1 MSPCVPA
8 PAYQLSAAPMTTR
21 NACGSP
27 PWNSRYNW
35 TAPGLPNSIAPGLP
49 NSTTPGLPFHRRD
62 NRERLTSP
70 VMRSILFAVPILLTA
85 ASTATS
91 APTPKPLAIVKA
103 MVRQF
108 EDGPPPG
115 TDFNY
120 FTGDTVFFSFE
131 VQGYKVSED
140 SRLDLRV
147 TIDAV
152 DSEGTPLADTVKR
165 KIDTQLSAEDKD
177 WMPIVRETI
186 QIPPLALPGK
196 FHIKTTVEDA
206 LARQTVTSDTPFGVR
221 GKKVEPSPTLVVR
234 NFHFYRGEEERNP
247 LEAPVYHPGDA
258 LWTRFDVIGFRYAEK
273 NRMQVE
279 YGVAI
284 LDPAGNTVFSQ
295 PEAAV
300 EKDASFYPKR
310 YVPGAF
316 SINLDKNVKPGEYT
330 LVLSLRDTVG
340 DQAFESRHPFR
351 VE

>member
-1 MSPCVPA
+1 
-8 PAYQLSAAPMTTR
+8 
-21 NACGSP
+21 
-27 PWNSRYNW
+27 
-35 TAPGLPNSIAPGLP
+35 
-49 NSTTPGLPFHRRD
+49 
-62 NRERLTSP
+62 
-70 VMRSILFAVPILLTA
+70 MRSILFAVPLLLTA
-85 ASTATS
+85 ASAATS

-115 TDFNY
+115 ADFNY

-131 VQGYKVSED
+131 VQGYKVSD
-140 SRLDLRV
+140 DAKIDLRI
-147 TIDAV
+147 TIDAF
-152 DSEGTPLADTVKR
+152 DFDGTPLAETVKR

-177 WMPIVRETI
+177 WRPIVRETI

-206 LARQTVTSDTPFGVR
+206 LAGQTVTSDTPFGVR
-221 GKKVEPSPTLVVR
+221 GKIVERSDTLVVR

-247 LEAPVYHPGDA
+247 IASPVYHPGDA
-258 LWTRFDVIGFRYAEK
+258 LWARFDVIGFRYAEK

-279 YGVAI
+279 YGVSI
-284 LDPAGNTVFSQ
+284 LAPAESVVFSQ

-300 EKDASFYPKR
+300 EKDQSFYPKR

-316 SINLDKNVKPGEYT
+316 SVNLDKNVKPGEYT
-330 LVLSLRDTVG
+330 LVISLRDTVG